1 MRRLLVIPVAGTI
14 AALVVV
20 MLAHEAREE
29 EPGPVFPEL
38 PPVLPEDVPEAPVPD
53 DAASPEEEPEAKPK
67 PPPEPP
73 PKPPPP
79 VSEYY
84 LRLEKDGKLV
94 DLDGARSFADTDA
107 VIEGLSHKD
116 TRHRIILSNGEGVEE
131 AALDEILEKLA
142 AKFEVRKVYRAAEKE
157 E

>member
-38 PPVLPEDVPEAPVPD
+38 PPVLPEDVPEAPGPD
-53 DAASPEEEPEAKPK
+53 DAASPEEKPEAKPK
-67 PPPEPP
+67 PPPEPLP
-73 PKPPPP
+73 PL
-79 VSEYY
+79 SEYY

-107 VIEGLSHKD
+107 VIEGLSHD
-116 TRHRIILSNGEGVEE
+116 EVRHRIILSNGEGGDE
-131 AALDEILEKLA
+131 AALDSLLEGLS
-142 AKFEVRKVYRAAEKE
+142 AKFEVRKVYRAPEKE